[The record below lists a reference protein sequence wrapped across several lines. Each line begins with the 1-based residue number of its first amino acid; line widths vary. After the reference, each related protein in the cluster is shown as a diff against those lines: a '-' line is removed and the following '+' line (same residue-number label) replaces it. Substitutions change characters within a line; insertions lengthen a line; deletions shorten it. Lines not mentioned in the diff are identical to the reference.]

1 MLLGQSAF
9 TSTLFHSIYW
19 SPSDIALS
27 KNAQQNISWKRQ
39 GNKSKH
45 IYTRTRCFHVF
56 SACCH
61 LLIHTVTV
69 MIISSYRPAYHVH
82 TRPYFPLSIRVT
94 IASLCNIFLQ
104 FRQLFKGLRVSN
116 HKVRVSKY
124 LVRVSNPFF
133 VIPKNF
139 PAARGKTVRGLAQLI
154 KYAFA
159 HYR

>member
-45 IYTRTRCFHVF
+45 IYTRTRCFLFSLPFAHSHSNSNDHTILQTHVP
-56 SACCH
+56 
-61 LLIHTVTV
+61 LG
-69 MIISSYRPAYHVH
+69 

-94 IASLCNIFLQ
+94 IAAN
-104 FRQLFKGLRVSN
+104 RLRVHSP
-116 HKVRVSKY
+116 VSHT
-124 LVRVSNPFF
+124 L
-133 VIPKNF
+133 
-139 PAARGKTVRGLAQLI
+139 KTASL
-154 KYAFA
+154 K
-159 HYR
+159 